1 MARLLYECFCTLI
14 YDAELTYEEVLER
27 EEQVKEA
34 MQMLLLD
41 SGAVHIDFVPLSDSL
56 QVQWAFAELSEDDW
70 KNLCTNIAEL
80 AVSGVQA
87 KTLLVD
93 RNLEELQLAYLAH
106 GKALLTRQELPPPDE
121 ALTTRKFSVAVVK
134 K

>member
-1 MARLLYECFCTLI
+1 MARLLYECFCTLV

-34 MQMLLLD
+34 MQTLLLD

-56 QVQWAFAELSEDDW
+56 QIQWAFAELSGDDW
-70 KNLCTNIAEL
+70 KNLCAAIAEL

-87 KTLLVD
+87 KILLVD
-93 RNLEELQLAYLAH
+93 RNLEELQLAYLAQ
-106 GKALLTRQELPPPDE
+106 GKALITRQELPSPDE
-121 ALTTRKFSVAVVK
+121 ALANPKFTVAVVK